1 MQSLALIC
9 KIKKINRNSSIN
21 FKDGVMGLSQIF
33 QALDLLYKTYS
44 DGRDAKQKHEYNIDR
59 K

>member
-1 MQSLALIC
+1 
-9 KIKKINRNSSIN
+9 
-21 FKDGVMGLSQIF
+21 MGLSQIF

-44 DGRDAKQKHEYNIDR
+44 NGRDAKQKHEYNIDR